1 VFSLICGKSAAG
13 GLSAILLATHRA
25 WMWAREPKEADGTRP
40 GEQESPRWIDGD
52 QRVAELAEQLPQ
64 TGLVYVGDRE
74 SDMLELMVQAR
85 DSGYQADSLLRA
97 QHNRA

>member
-1 VFSLICGKSAAG
+1 
-13 GLSAILLATHRA
+13 
-25 WMWAREPKEADGTRP
+25 MWAREPKEADGTRP

-85 DSGYQADSLLRA
+85 DSGVSGRLSAARPA
-97 QHNRA
+97 QSCLTGVGGKRWGRGARERGALVN